1 MGKLTDLLK
10 MGSNIQINKESKTDI
25 ITEKKVSVSV
35 SPKTDELDFH
45 ISSEDLEIIRKSVVE
60 INTTNKSRVE
70 IVIGMYGDI
79 RDPQTGNRFV
89 IPNLDFSTENYI
101 YEYAETMR
109 TLVNRPEDFKKIM
122 NWE

>member
-10 MGSNIQINKESKTDI
+10 MGGTTPVQDKKDI
-25 ITEKKVSVSV
+25 SALNEKKVSVST
-35 SPKTDELDFH
+35 SPKTEDLDFH
-45 ISSEDLEIIRKSVVE
+45 ISSEDLEKIRKSVVE

-70 IVIGMYGDI
+70 IVVGMYGDI

>member
-10 MGSNIQINKESKTDI
+10 MGGNTIQNKKDVSTLN
-25 ITEKKVSVSV
+25 EKKVSVST
-35 SPKTDELDFH
+35 SPKTEELDFH
-45 ISSEDLEIIRKSVVE
+45 ISTEDLEKIRKSVVD

-109 TLVNRPEDFKKIM
+109 TLVNKPEDFKKIM

>member
-10 MGSNIQINKESKTDI
+10 MGGTTPIQYKKDI
-25 ITEKKVSVSV
+25 SALNEKKVSVAT
-35 SPKTDELDFH
+35 SPKTEDLDFH
-45 ISSEDLEIIRKSVVE
+45 ISSEDLEKIRKSVVV

-70 IVIGMYGDI
+70 IVVGMYGDI